1 MCVSPSMFPQCL
13 CKVPPIVQLT
23 IHTAVLLHTF
33 CLTLNNYHKII
44 IILKENSKTH
54 SLLQQLHKHCRMCAL
69 NSKQYETDLR
79 THLQPLLSTI
89 TKMSYC
95 WVYGICTYKK
105 KKSFWKALNISP
117 SSEWC
122 YVKTEEEKLKLHVG
136 ED

>member
-13 CKVPPIVQLT
+13 GKVPPIVQLT

-33 CLTLNNYHKII
+33 CLILNNYHKII
-44 IILKENSKTH
+44 IIKANTELH

-69 NSKQYETDLR
+69 NSKQYATDLR

-95 WVYGICTYKK
+95 
-105 KKSFWKALNISP
+105 
-117 SSEWC
+117 SEWNM
-122 YVKTEEEKLKLHVG
+122 YVSKEEKLLKSSKYFSVIWMVLCR
-136 ED
+136 D